1 MCAGL
6 FAALSGIVLA
16 GRLSSGSPAIAAAV
30 LGGTSLTGGSGSVVR
45 TLVGTLLIVVAR
57 TGMTFVSINAL
68 AQQIVF
74 GVVLVIAVSLS
85 AGRIVQGTA
94 K

>member
-1 MCAGL
+1 
-6 FAALSGIVLA
+6 
-16 GRLSSGSPAIAAAV
+16 
-30 LGGTSLTGGSGSVVR
+30 
-45 TLVGTLLIVVAR
+45 
-57 TGMTFVSINAL
+57 MTFVSINAL